1 MESKFNRYHRLDAR
15 ELNKIVE
22 PSTVQTTITSPPYSD
37 VKNYGKDSREIG
49 WNQNYDDYISNIR
62 AIFQQCF
69 EATISTGTLWVVVDT
84 YKRGGRLRLLPLDL
98 MRTLEDIGWVP
109 QDIVVW
115 DKVKNLPYSNIGQ
128 FRNNF
133 EYILLCSKTQQF
145 KYHVGRIRE
154 IDTLTKWWIKY
165 PERYNPMGKVPTNLW
180 RIQIP
185 SQGTWSNGSIQHL
198 CPFPPELVER
208 LILLSTD
215 ENDLVLDPFAGSGV
229 VLAQAKC
236 MKRRFIGCDIYEE
249 YIQRFYDKVLP
260 EIERRCLQREN
271 DLDHRFLTQRIL
283 NRFIYSL
290 RKLKYGKLIIGKLI
304 GEYSRTDFKLVILD
318 DKDTNDNP
326 SLSFQILVIIAADL
340 VSEEVLN
347 LICRVV
353 KLKPLSRFGLSPE
366 FKVIHNEELKSHL
379 DEKDYAVYLE
389 GKFYSKAFNV
399 RRKDLLKP
407 LGSQYPAIISD
418 IHISKEILEQSS
430 LPYKK

>member
-1 MESKFNRYHRLDAR
+1 M
-15 ELNKIVE
+15 
-22 PSTVQTTITSPPYSD
+22 
-37 VKNYGKDSREIG
+37 
-49 WNQNYDDYISNIR
+49 R
-62 AIFQQCF
+62 A
-69 EATISTGTLWVVVDT
+69 
-84 YKRGGRLRLLPLDL
+84 
-98 MRTLEDIGWVP
+98 LEDIGWIP

-145 KYHVGRIRE
+145 KYYVDRIRE

-260 EIERRCLQREN
+260 EIERRCLQKEN
-271 DLDHRFLTQRIL
+271 DLDRRFLTQRIL

-304 GEYSRTDFKLVILD
+304 GEYSRTDFKVVILD

-366 FKVIHNEELKSHL
+366 FKVIRNEELKSHL

-430 LPYKK
+430 LPYEK